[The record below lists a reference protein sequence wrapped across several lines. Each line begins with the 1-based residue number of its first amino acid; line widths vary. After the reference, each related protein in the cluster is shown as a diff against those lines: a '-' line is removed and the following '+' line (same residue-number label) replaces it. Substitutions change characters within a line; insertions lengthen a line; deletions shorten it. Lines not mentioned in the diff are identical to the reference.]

1 MEPLLMF
8 PLRSRIS
15 LLQLGFL
22 LLVRGCHSLRTNL
35 CFQWLLQEQVQISL
49 RDKAE
54 RELSLLEIKNEIN

>member
-8 PLRSRIS
+8 PLTSKVS

-22 LLVRGCHSLRTNL
+22 LLVRGCHSLRANL
-35 CFQWLLQEQVQISL
+35 CFKWLLQEQALISL

-54 RELSLLEIKNEIN
+54 GELSLLEMKSEIN